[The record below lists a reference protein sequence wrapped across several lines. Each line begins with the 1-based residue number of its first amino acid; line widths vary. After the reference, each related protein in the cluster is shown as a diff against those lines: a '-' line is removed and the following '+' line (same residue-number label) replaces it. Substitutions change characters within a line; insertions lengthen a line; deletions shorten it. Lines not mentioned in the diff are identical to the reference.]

1 MQYNRPGEV
10 MRVILPVASLLCRP
24 LYNCIPTF
32 GLPTPSINSP
42 TPCPRQ
48 LLATTVPLVPP
59 CLSPFHLSLPC
70 SEEEKLGL
78 CGVSEGWPGPDFDL
92 AFTLYCQSPPPQT
105 FKAPS
110 WSMYTCYTRCC

>member
-32 GLPTPSINSP
+32 GLSTPSINSP

-59 CLSPFHLSLPC
+59 LSVPIPLEPAVLRGGETPALRSPRR
-70 SEEEKLGL
+70 
-78 CGVSEGWPGPDFDL
+78 L
-92 AFTLYCQSPPPQT
+92 AWT
-105 FKAPS
+105 
-110 WSMYTCYTRCC
+110 